1 MVEMVH
7 RKTEHAIVFP
17 PELLTSIYHVSQND
31 VEEKLDVKYRDWI
44 NKQEFRTKPC
54 DGDQDEESHYKEK
67 IAAIFEKLVEFA
79 EPVIL
84 DEHGELPVFLHL
96 SWALF

>member
-1 MVEMVH
+1 M
-7 RKTEHAIVFP
+7 
-17 PELLTSIYHVSQND
+17 
-31 VEEKLDVKYRDWI
+31 DVKYRDWI
-44 NKQEFRTKPC
+44 NKQDFRTKPC

-96 SWALF
+96 SWAIFKETLLEMQNDLKLNVIEKLHNNILCL

>member
-1 MVEMVH
+1 M
-7 RKTEHAIVFP
+7 
-17 PELLTSIYHVSQND
+17 
-31 VEEKLDVKYRDWI
+31 EEKLAVKYRDWLK
-44 NKQEFRTKPC
+44 KQHFRTKPC
-54 DGDQDEESHYKEK
+54 DSDQDEESHYKEK

-96 SWALF
+96 SWTIFKETLLEMHI

>member
-1 MVEMVH
+1 M
-7 RKTEHAIVFP
+7 
-17 PELLTSIYHVSQND
+17 
-31 VEEKLDVKYRDWI
+31 DVKYRDWI
-44 NKQEFRTKPC
+44 NKLDSRTKPC
-54 DGDQDEESHYKEK
+54 GGDQDEESHFKEK

-96 SWALF
+96 SWEIFEETLLEMHI

>member
-1 MVEMVH
+1 M
-7 RKTEHAIVFP
+7 A
-17 PELLTSIYHVSQND
+17 
-31 VEEKLDVKYRDWI
+31 VKYRDWLK
-44 NKQEFRTKPC
+44 KQHFRTKPC

-84 DEHGELPVFLHL
+84 DEHGELPVFSIFPGQFLKKLYWKCTFKTQCH
-96 SWALF
+96 